1 MEIRHLQRTE
11 VGEAEEPFRAGQ
23 KGSSAMPHKR
33 NPVGSENITGL
44 ARLLRSYSVAA
55 LENVALWH
63 ERDISHS
70 SVERV
75 ILPDAFCLID
85 YMLDRMGTILRDLV
99 VYPERMKRNLEASGG
114 LVFSQSVLLELVDSG
129 LPREEAYRIVQDA
142 AMTTFREGGLFRE
155 RLVAHP
161 DFPKGE
167 IWSTRLDRAF
177 DPLRFTHNVSGI
189 YRRVLGEDVDAPG
202 AASAGA
208 PRGER

>member
-1 MEIRHLQRTE
+1 
-11 VGEAEEPFRAGQ
+11 
-23 KGSSAMPHKR
+23 MPHKR
-33 NPVGSENITGL
+33 NPVLSENISGL
-44 ARLLRSYSVAA
+44 ARLMRSYALAA
-55 LENVALWH
+55 LEDMALWH

-202 AASAGA
+202 EATAGA